1 MSIKRS
7 WLPLVTLFSAG
18 LAGCSGGGG
27 DGEDEDNAP
36 PDDVSAAG
44 IWTGTLT
51 PDGTTTSKNI
61 NGVAAE
67 NGKFAFLV
75 VSDAGGVA
83 MFGTGDTDAF
93 SVTGTGNAFAA
104 AAATLPDG
112 TLTSV
117 LSLTGTVTER
127 SQIVGRYSY
136 GGESG
141 RMLLNYQSSLYDK
154 PSSLA
159 TLAGVYTFATVGT
172 LSATITID
180 NGGVLMLNRS
190 DGCISNG
197 AFRLIDP
204 TANAYEGTWTTSTCG
219 AANGEWTVLGYLVNA
234 DGGTNNRLVMFI
246 KAVNGQGWGYV
257 GADK

>member
-1 MSIKRS
+1 MSIKHS
-7 WLPLVTLFSAG
+7 WLLMVLLFTAG
-18 LAGCSGGGG
+18 LSGCSGGGG
-27 DGEDEDNAP
+27 EDEDEVEP

-51 PDGTTTSKNI
+51 PDGSTTSKNI
-61 NGVAAE
+61 NGIAAE

-75 VSDAGGVA
+75 VSDTGGVA
-83 MFGTGDTDAF
+83 MFGTGDTDVF
-93 SVTGTGNAFAA
+93 SVTGTGNAYASAA
-104 AAATLPDG
+104 TTLPDG
-112 TLTSV
+112 SLTSV

-141 RMLLNYQSSLYDK
+141 RLLLNYQATLYDK

-159 TLAGVYTFATVGT
+159 TLAGVYMFPTVGT
-172 LSATITID
+172 LSSTITID
-180 NGGVLMLNRS
+180 NGGVLMINRS

-197 AFRLIDP
+197 AFRLIEP
-204 TANAYEGTWTTSTCG
+204 TANAYEGTWTTSACG
-219 AANGEWTVLGYLVNA
+219 AGNGEWTALGYLVSA
-234 DGGTNNRLVMFI
+234 GGGTNNRLVMFI
-246 KAVNGQGWGYV
+246 KAANGLGWGYV